1 MYAILS
7 IVSNNWRC
15 CFSAPNIG
23 TERQYFVWKC
33 DILSEI
39 WYWTFLWGFIWCL
52 KLKIVFLRWTKNLLT
67 PATQMSTMPSTRY
80 IKKALGG
87 NFKFCFEVESLFSLY
102 DRKEIIRSM
111 LRIHTAFSIGS
122 WTSKRPLDEIIPKI
136 WVNVFLIDP
145 DKLVTVRP
153 HWC

>member
-1 MYAILS
+1 
-7 IVSNNWRC
+7 
-15 CFSAPNIG
+15 
-23 TERQYFVWKC
+23 
-33 DILSEI
+33 
-39 WYWTFLWGFIWCL
+39 
-52 KLKIVFLRWTKNLLT
+52 
-67 PATQMSTMPSTRY
+67 MSTMPSTRY
-80 IKKALGG
+80 IKKALGV
-87 NFKFCFEVESLFSLY
+87 NFKICSEVESLFSLY